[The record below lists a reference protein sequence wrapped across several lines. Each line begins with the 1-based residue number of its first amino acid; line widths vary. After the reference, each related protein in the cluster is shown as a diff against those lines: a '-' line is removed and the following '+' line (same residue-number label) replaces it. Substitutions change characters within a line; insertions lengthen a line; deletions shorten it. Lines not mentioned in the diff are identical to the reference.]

1 MAMYQNNDR
10 IEKLE
15 DHQVSIKK
23 GILRITSFFFNHI
36 EIQKST
42 EIKSF
47 SIVDNWSNSRNSHR
61 NNEINEIEKFPKK
74 ILTLDY

>member
-1 MAMYQNNDR
+1 MAMYQNNNR

-15 DHQVSIKK
+15 DHRVSIKK

-42 EIKSF
+42 EINRFRS
-47 SIVDNWSNSRNSHR
+47 SITDQIRATA
-61 NNEINEIEKFPKK
+61 IETTK
-74 ILTLDY
+74 

>member
-15 DHQVSIKK
+15 DHRVSIKK

-42 EIKSF
+42 EINRF
-47 SIVDNWSNSRNSHR
+47 DRR
-61 NNEINEIEKFPKK
+61 
-74 ILTLDY
+74 

>member
-42 EIKSF
+42 EINRF
-47 SIVDNWSNSRNSHR
+47 R
-61 NNEINEIEKFPKK
+61 
-74 ILTLDY
+74 